1 MVQSWYTR
9 LPSVPYLTDLD
20 VVDVF
25 SSYTLALIRLRVV
38 FRLVMAILAQSDIKE
53 KAIGTCRAPRMR
65 ALGVPSSAGI
75 IEVRR

>member
-1 MVQSWYTR
+1 M
-9 LPSVPYLTDLD
+9 PYLTELD

-25 SSYTLALIRLRVV
+25 SSYSLALIRVRLV
-38 FRLVMAILAQSDIKE
+38 FRSLVMARLAQSDVKE
-53 KAIGTCRAPRMR
+53 KETGTCRAPRMR

>member
-1 MVQSWYTR
+1 M
-9 LPSVPYLTDLD
+9 PYLTDLD

-25 SSYTLALIRLRVV
+25 SSYSLALIGLRVV
-38 FRLVMAILAQSDIKE
+38 FPSPVMAILAQSDVKE
-53 KAIGTCRAPRMR
+53 KETGTCRTPGMR